1 MIKTRITNA
10 DLFGNIGEFKITQYY
25 GQDAIDFANNHERED
40 IRNWILEYLHKD
52 CITSNKEI
60 GTVIGIEDNEEFD
73 DYYLIIYVPE
83 IKEVR
88 FDLAA
93 KLI

>member
-1 MIKTRITNA
+1 MINTRIANT
-10 DLFGNIGEFKITQYY
+10 DLLGNPGEYKITQYY

-40 IRNWILEYLHKD
+40 VKNWILERLHKD

-60 GTVIGIEDNEEFD
+60 GTVIGIEDNEEFN

-83 IKEVR
+83 IRKVR
-88 FDLAA
+88 FDLDT